1 MKKIWLGMM
10 IVWMV
15 GCLAGC
21 AREAGKYNKNTLL
34 IKKNG
39 SIVEIAVE
47 DYKDSSVKAED
58 LKTYIDEQIS
68 DYNDEQGKKVVRN
81 ESLNTEDMSKVKLVL
96 SYKGMEDYNG
106 FNNLDCILKNA
117 DACEEKDMT
126 GTYKSVEDG
135 KSAKVSDILAT
146 KKAKVLSVSEKT
158 DVVVKGDILY
168 YNDQVKVKDGI
179 ASTTGKENAIIVY
192 K

>member
-1 MKKIWLGMM
+1 
-10 IVWMV
+10 
-15 GCLAGC
+15 
-21 AREAGKYNKNTLL
+21 
-34 IKKNG
+34 
-39 SIVEIAVE
+39 
-47 DYKDSSVKAED
+47 
-58 LKTYIDEQIS
+58 
-68 DYNDEQGKKVVRN
+68 
-81 ESLNTEDMSKVKLVL
+81 
-96 SYKGMEDYNG
+96 
-106 FNNLDCILKNA
+106 
-117 DACEEKDMT
+117 MT

-168 YNDQVKVKDGI
+168 YNNQVKVKDGI